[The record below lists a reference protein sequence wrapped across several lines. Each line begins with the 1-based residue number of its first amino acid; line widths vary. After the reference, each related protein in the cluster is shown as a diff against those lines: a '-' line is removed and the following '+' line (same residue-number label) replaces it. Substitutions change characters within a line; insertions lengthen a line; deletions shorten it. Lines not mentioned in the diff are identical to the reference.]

1 MIQIIV
7 RMKVTDALELAIEQ
21 ELSLMLQSEVW
32 ILDSSLLSISEYYL
46 DRNLTNIELFPFSF
60 RY

>member
-1 MIQIIV
+1 M
-7 RMKVTDALELAIEQ
+7 TDALELAIEQ

-46 DRNLTNIELFPFSF
+46 VRNLTNIELFPFSF